1 MPANLK
7 KNLKN
12 RISKSK
18 KIALM
23 GIGAVDKADDG
34 AGLIVAKKVEAGLKK
49 RRTKQ
54 DVLVILGCTA
64 PENFTGVINKFK
76 PNHLILVD
84 CADISETPGTI
95 SFIEPENVGGVSF
108 STHMLPLKIM
118 IDYIQKSIK
127 CGITIIG
134 IQPKNITYGAKMTSQ
149 IKKAADELSTAI
161 LAAIN

>member
-1 MPANLK
+1 
-7 KNLKN
+7 
-12 RISKSK
+12 
-18 KIALM
+18 M

-54 DVLVILGCTA
+54 KVQILLGCTA

-95 SFIEPENVGGVSF
+95 SFIEPENVGGISF

-118 IDYIQKSIK
+118 VDYIQQSIK
-127 CGITIIG
+127 CKVIILG
-134 IQPKNITYGAKMTSQ
+134 IQPKDIAYGAKMTPE
-149 IKKAADELSTAI
+149 IKKAAGELSAAI
-161 LAAIN
+161 LASIN